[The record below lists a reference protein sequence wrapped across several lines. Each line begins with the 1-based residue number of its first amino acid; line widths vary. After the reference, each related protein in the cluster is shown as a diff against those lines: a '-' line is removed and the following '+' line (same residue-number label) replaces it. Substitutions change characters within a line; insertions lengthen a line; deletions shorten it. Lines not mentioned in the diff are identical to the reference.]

1 MTLKEVSD
9 LILQH
14 NNFEILTHD
23 YPDGDCIGSAFALA
37 LALKQIGKNA
47 RVIMTERLNKYNY
60 IYDMLTES
68 DFKAEYIISTDVA
81 DEKLL
86 GSNKKFYSGKIE
98 LCIDHHKSNR
108 IDAPYKYVDS
118 EAAAAGEII
127 FKLIPLLGAKYN
139 KDIADCLYTAIST
152 DTGCFRYSNT
162 TSETMRIAAEL
173 IDLGCSSAEI
183 NKSMF
188 ETKSRGRIELE
199 REVLENMIFCA
210 GGKCAIVYTTLKMT
224 ENLGDDETEGIASIP
239 RQIEGVKIGITIRE
253 KENDYK
259 VSVRTNDGVDACSF
273 CKRFGGG
280 GHIAA
285 SGCSLKG
292 SLEEVI
298 EKLKTAAEE
307 VL

>member
-47 RVIMTERLNKYNY
+47 RVIMTERLNKYNF
-60 IYDMLTES
+60 IYEMFEEPC
-68 DFKAEYIISTDVA
+68 FKAEYIISTDVA
-81 DEKLL
+81 DENLL
-86 GSNKKFYSGKIE
+86 GSNKEVYSGKIN

-118 EAAAAGEII
+118 KAAAAGEII
-127 FKLIPLLGAKYN
+127 YSLIPLLGAGYT

-162 TSETMRIAAEL
+162 TSATMRIAAEL
-173 IDLGCSSAEI
+173 IDLGCSHAEI

-199 REVLENMIFCA
+199 RQVLENMIFCA
-210 GGKCAIVYTTLKMT
+210 EGKCAIVYTTLKMT

-239 RQIEGVKIGITIRE
+239 RLIEGVKIGITIRE
-253 KENDYK
+253 KENNFK
-259 VSVRTNDGVDACSF
+259 VSVRTNSGVDACNF
-273 CKRFGGG
+273 CERFGGG
-280 GHIAA
+280 GHAEAA
-285 SGCSLKG
+285 GCSLKG

-298 EKLKTAAEE
+298 EKLKSAAEE